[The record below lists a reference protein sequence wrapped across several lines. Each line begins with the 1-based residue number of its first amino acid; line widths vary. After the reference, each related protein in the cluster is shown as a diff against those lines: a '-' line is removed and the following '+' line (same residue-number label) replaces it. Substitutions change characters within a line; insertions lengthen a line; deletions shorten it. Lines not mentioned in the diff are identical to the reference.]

1 MIYRVGKI
9 YILILEAAGLF
20 IWTYYIVNI
29 FLCMPSGKLAVVGDF
44 TLKISRTKV
53 KSIWEMKFS
62 INPSKGKKWLLSQK
76 LTYWKNLF
84 QIFFFDALAMKA
96 DPQNYCGK

>member
-53 KSIWEMKFS
+53 KSI
-62 INPSKGKKWLLSQK
+62 
-76 LTYWKNLF
+76 
-84 QIFFFDALAMKA
+84 
-96 DPQNYCGK
+96 